1 VNEKHNCKLRP
12 LYICLWQLRGAWQ
25 VCASRPGAGFC
36 GGVWCIPLQSASMIH
51 YMLTTRVSAVCTDQ
65 SVGSLRALGSVGVN
79 ELCRCQQIL
88 SVQFPH
94 VVRAL
99 HTP

>member
-1 VNEKHNCKLRP
+1 
-12 LYICLWQLRGAWQ
+12 
-25 VCASRPGAGFC
+25 
-36 GGVWCIPLQSASMIH
+36 MIH